1 MPDPEQQSVAAQNRK
16 PGVNPW
22 MIAVAVVLPAFM
34 EVIDTSI
41 ASVALPYIAG
51 SLSASTDEAT
61 WVLTFYLLS
70 NAVVLPASAWF
81 SLRFGRKRF
90 LITSIV
96 IFTVSSFFCG
106 SANSLLLILIA
117 RLVQGAGGGALQP
130 LSQAILTESFPP
142 EKRGMAM
149 GLFGLGVVVAPIL
162 GPTLGGWLTD
172 TYSWRWAFYIN
183 IPVGVLAVFLISRF
197 IEDPPYIKN
206 AKPGKL
212 DGIGFGLLALWLGA
226 LQILL
231 DRGQQDDWFGSSTI
245 RWLAGIAI
253 VCFIAFIVSQLTRE
267 KPLVDL
273 TIFKIRNFALGC
285 TLIFMFG
292 AAIYGAVTL
301 LPLFFQTVMGYSALS
316 AGIAVAPRGIGA
328 IVAMPLVGFLVS
340 KIDTRILVSTGF
352 TIFAT
357 CALFWGHITLGISPM
372 SLFWPIVIS
381 GFSLGMVF
389 VPLSTV
395 TLGALPPERVG
406 NGSGLFNLL
415 RNVGGSVGISIVNTV
430 ISRHEQLHQ
439 SELVKHYAPEG
450 LPFES
455 ILSSLRH
462 FLATQTDPVTALRES
477 YGVLQRM
484 LDQQAQLSSYVDDF
498 RFMALACFVCVP
510 VVWALKRVKRR
521 TAITAE

>member
-1 MPDPEQQSVAAQNRK
+1 MPNQEQQTTAEQNRK

-22 MIAVAVVLPAFM
+22 MIAVAVILPAFM

-51 SLSASTDEAT
+51 SFSASTDEAT

-81 SLRFGRKRF
+81 ALRFGRKRF
-90 LITSIV
+90 LIASII
-96 IFTVSSFFCG
+96 IFTIASFFCG
-106 SANSLLLILIA
+106 AATSLLVILVA
-117 RLVQGAGGGALQP
+117 RLIQGAGGGALQP
-130 LSQAILTESFPP
+130 ISQAILTESFPP

-172 TYSWRWAFYIN
+172 SYSWRWAFYIN

-212 DGIGFGLLALWLGA
+212 DGIGLGLLALWLGA

-231 DRGQQDDWFGSSTI
+231 DRGQQDDWFGSLLI
-245 RWLAGIAI
+245 RWLVGTAI
-253 VCFIAFIVSQLTRE
+253 VGFVAFIISQLTRE

-273 TIFKIRNFALGC
+273 KVFKNRNFALGC
-285 TLIFMFG
+285 GLIFMFG

-301 LPLFFQTVMGYSALS
+301 LPLFYQTVMGYSAID
-316 AGIAVAPRGIGA
+316 AGIAVAPRGLGSI
-328 IVAMPLVGFLVS
+328 IAMPLVGLMVS
-340 KIDTRILVSTGF
+340 KVDTRILTSTGF
-352 TIFAT
+352 LIFGT
-357 CALFWGHITLGISPM
+357 CALFWGMITMSISPM

-381 GFSLGMVF
+381 GFSLGLVF

-395 TLGALPPERVG
+395 TLGDLPPERVG

-415 RNVGGSVGISIVNTV
+415 RNVGGSIGISIVNTV
-430 ISRHEQLHQ
+430 IARHEQVHR
-439 SELVKHYAPEG
+439 STLVKHYTATSP
-450 LPFES
+450 LFES
-455 ILSSLRH
+455 QLSTVRH
-462 FLATQTDPVTALRES
+462 YLATQTDPVSAANQS
-477 YGVLQRM
+477 YGILQRI
-484 LDQQAQLSSYVDDF
+484 LGQQASLFSYVDDF
-498 RFMALACFVCVP
+498 RLMAVACFVCVP
-510 VVWALKRVKRR
+510 IVWALKRVKRG
-521 TAITAE
+521 AIAAE